1 MQPLEAKP
9 AKEILMSLHGI
20 SYVFAL
26 LALAAGIMWIYY
38 VMKAVDK
45 NRIGGEDGK
54 GEDGKDDSTT
64 SQVDTVTTMFEGTV
78 AALLLYCVFRHH
90 FHMSHV

>member
-26 LALAAGIMWIYY
+26 LALAAGVAWIYY

-45 NRIGGEDGK
+45 NRIGGEEGK
-54 GEDGKDDSTT
+54 GKDTHDRSA
-64 SQVDTVTTMFEGTV
+64 SAQVDTVTTMFEGTV

-90 FHMSHV
+90 FYMSHV